1 MTSQQ
6 PSATSRSP
14 EKKDISGMPAMEGSG
29 SVRGTRAAAL
39 AEEEGGGKNGKPRMK
54 RPPSLSDIAARYVK
68 ISILFLQP

>member
-1 MTSQQ
+1 
-6 PSATSRSP
+6 
-14 EKKDISGMPAMEGSG
+14 MPAMEGSG